1 MLQPSLVLFV
11 LNFWLPELCNDSIK
25 ERATL
30 FDSLQL
36 SSIPWGVIAF
46 EVLYCYRKPSVL
58 FIPVICYFQSSCTKP
73 GLHILF
79 LIVVC
84 CCCCCCCF
92 VVFFCRN
99 FYPLQYGSTGIWT
112 DLDFSSNLTTTYMLQ
127 WHFRKFAYCTFK
139 EGWQLYH
146 SDTNN
151 TPTVPNGGEKV

>member
-73 GLHILF
+73 GLHIPF

-84 CCCCCCCF
+84 CCCF
-92 VVFFCRN
+92 LLFFSVGISTHSNMVVRVFGLTWISVQISPQLTCYSGISTSSRTVHSKKG
-99 FYPLQYGSTGIWT
+99 GS
-112 DLDFSSNLTTTYMLQ
+112 FSTV
-127 WHFRKFAYCTFK
+127 
-139 EGWQLYH
+139 
-146 SDTNN
+146 
-151 TPTVPNGGEKV
+151 TPTIHRLFRMEPRRCRPT